1 MVDVQSLLS
10 TEISCM
16 LASMCI
22 HTAAGS
28 GYSTVV
34 EEHRTYYICCSLY
47 ACTKDS
53 RHIIFMELKVQI
65 QFGNVHKSSGSAS
78 LISLRPGPYDYDG
91 LHAMRAVAWRPP
103 SQPKAWVVLA
113 SCCWRSVMLLQC
125 PARPTLAA
133 AGWAAVAA
141 AG

>member
-1 MVDVQSLLS
+1 
-10 TEISCM
+10 
-16 LASMCI
+16 
-22 HTAAGS
+22 
-28 GYSTVV
+28 
-34 EEHRTYYICCSLY
+34 
-47 ACTKDS
+47 
-53 RHIIFMELKVQI
+53 MELKVQI